1 MIDYHLLS
9 FIIINHL
16 LVAYPPFFSG
26 NDHVHWLQAPD
37 YLLVIYSLG
46 FRTIRGAELSST
58 WPTVKGNSNKR
69 GSVMGQTYV
78 QKLLFILVDLP
89 VMVETYVLNIFNGST

>member
-1 MIDYHLLS
+1 MI
-9 FIIINHL
+9 
-16 LVAYPPFFSG
+16 YP
-26 NDHVHWLQAPD
+26 
-37 YLLVIYSLG
+37 LG

-78 QKLLFILVDLP
+78 QKLLFILVDVP
-89 VMVETYVLNIFNGST
+89 VMVETYVLKCFKHIQ